1 MITKSFLTNQT
12 KLGVKFVTVR
22 LSVKNFYQSEKIKR
36 VTRLIKSLAF
46 HNSVQ
51 DHHYMPVS
59 KVVDPLKAFVF
70 KQTPLA

>member
-1 MITKSFLTNQT
+1 MLPGYDNDKFSNKSN
-12 KLGVKFVTVR
+12 KVR
-22 LSVKNFYQSEKIKR
+22 CQICYGQIFCKKKFYQSEKIKR

-59 KVVDPLKAFVF
+59 KVVDPLA
-70 KQTPLA
+70 